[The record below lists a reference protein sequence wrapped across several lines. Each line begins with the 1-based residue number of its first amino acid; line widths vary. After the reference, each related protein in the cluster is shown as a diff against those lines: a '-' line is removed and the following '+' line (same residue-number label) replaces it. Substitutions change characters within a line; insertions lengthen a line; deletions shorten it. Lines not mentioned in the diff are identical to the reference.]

1 MKLVQKSNPSQNLV
15 TLKQTKSVSLF
26 CTVKTLLV
34 MVTEK
39 QKYNSSEEKNI
50 ELEKQTNKKEI
61 TELSLKKL
69 HLLKKTIS

>member
-1 MKLVQKSNPSQNLV
+1 
-15 TLKQTKSVSLF
+15 
-26 CTVKTLLV
+26 

-69 HLLKKTIS
+69 HLLKKTISWSL